1 MKKPTLRILA
11 PVAAVLAAISLAACS
26 SSGNAIPGVTITEK
40 PAPANPVASIQ
51 DGASNVNPNTAVSV
65 RPMEGNLTDVTMT
78 NEDGKVVDAT
88 LAADGS
94 TWQTNEELGYGRT
107 YTIVA
112 HNSAG
117 GAMTSTFTTINPAAQ
132 ASVALSPLADSTVGI
147 GQTIHFRFSQAIPDR
162 EAAQKSIEI
171 TTNPPVEGAFYWVSN
186 QEIRWRPA
194 QYWTPGTQVTV
205 KVHNY
210 GTDLGDGVYGGDD
223 NETNFTIGDA
233 VISTVDDSNKIIT
246 VTKNGEVVK
255 TMPTSM
261 GNAQNPTPN
270 GVYTVGDRYDSIV
283 MDSSTF
289 GLAVDAPG
297 GYRSNVQYATQLS
310 YSGIFVHSAPWSVWA
325 QGNTDTS
332 HGCLN
337 VSPENAKWFLDFS
350 KRGDLV
356 VVSGTQGGTLSGTDG
371 LGDWNIPW
379 ETWKAGNA
387 T

>member
-1 MKKPTLRILA
+1 MKKPLVCALA
-11 PVAAVLAAISLAACS
+11 LAAAFGLAACS
-26 SSGNAIPGVTITEK
+26 SNGGSVVPGVTTET

-51 DGASNVNPNTAVSV
+51 DGAVDINPNTFVSV
-65 RPMEGNLTDVTMT
+65 RPMEGTLTDVVMT
-78 NEDGKVVDAT
+78 NETGKVVDSI

-94 TWQTNEELGYGRT
+94 SWQTNEVLGYNRV

-117 GAMTSTFTTINPAAQ
+117 GTLTSTFSTITPASQ
-132 ASVALSPLADSTVGI
+132 ATVALSPLADSTVGI
-147 GQTIHFRFSQAIPDR
+147 GQTIHFRFSEAVPDR
-162 EAAQKSIEI
+162 VAAQNSIEI

-186 QEIRWRPA
+186 REIRWRPA

-205 KVHNY
+205 KVNNY
-210 GTDLGDGVYGGDD
+210 GNDLGGGVYGSSD

-233 VISTVDDSNKIIT
+233 VISTVDDSTKIIT
-246 VTKNGEVVK
+246 VTKNGEVIK

-261 GNAQNPTPN
+261 GSAQNPTPN
-270 GVYTVGDRYDSIV
+270 GIYTVGDRYDSIV
-283 MDSSTF
+283 MDSSTY
-289 GLAVDAPG
+289 GVAVDSAN
-297 GYRSNVQYATQLS
+297 GYRTDVDNATQLS

-325 QGNTDTS
+325 QGNTNTS

-337 VSPENAKWFLDFS
+337 VSPADAKWYLDNS
-350 KRGDLV
+350 KRGDILI
-356 VVSGTQGGTLSGTDG
+356 VSGTTGGTLSGTDG